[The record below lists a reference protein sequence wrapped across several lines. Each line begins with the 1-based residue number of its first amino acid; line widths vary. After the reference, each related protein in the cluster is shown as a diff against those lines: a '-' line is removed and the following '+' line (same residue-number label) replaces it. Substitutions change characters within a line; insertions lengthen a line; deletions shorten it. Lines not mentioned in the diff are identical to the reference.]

1 MKLISLTPLNSR
13 MAYQVF
19 ESLTIADKNVLKEAS
34 GLASD
39 ADLENLLKKIA
50 VELDANK
57 SPEEVSIDSVEQD
70 AKETGVKLEAKLNEG
85 LLLTVMLAS
94 PTLLKLFGKLID
106 WMYSKIA
113 LSDAEQQELKKN
125 QDAYKAAVKSGDKA
139 KQKEL
144 ENSISAS
151 KAGRLFSKMS
161 KSLHHAYVSPI
172 EKLIYGI
179 GWLKG
184 DDAMKKNAHSVA
196 EVIYV
201 LIMLSIAGYGVYH
214 SLNEM
219 PSVIAAFKNIGLN
232 FDSVAHLVIDSIK
245 GGDMTIEGFKMILKK
260 VLSKAAV

>member
-1 MKLISLTPLNSR
+1 MKLVSLAPINSR
-13 MAYQVF
+13 AAYQIF
-19 ESLTIADKNVLKEAS
+19 ESLSVTDKRILKEVG

-57 SPEEVSIDSVEQD
+57 SADEIDIDTVEQD
-70 AKETGVKLEAKLNEG
+70 ARESGVKLEAKLNEG

-106 WMYSKIA
+106 WMYSKVA

-125 QDAYKAAVKSGDKA
+125 QEAYKAAVKSGDKT

-151 KAGRLFSKMS
+151 KAGKLFSKRS

-214 SLNEM
+214 SLHEM
-219 PSVIAAFKNIGLN
+219 PSVIGAFKNIGLN
-232 FDSVAHLVIDSIK
+232 FDNIAHLVIDSIK

-260 VLSKAAV
+260 VLSKASV

>member
-106 WMYSKIA
+106 WMYSKVA

-125 QDAYKAAVKSGDKA
+125 QEAYKAAVKSGDKA

-151 KAGRLFSKMS
+151 KAGNNKMS

-201 LIMLSIAGYGVYH
+201 LIMLSIAAIDAIGIKDIILTFIHEYV
-214 SLNEM
+214 
-219 PSVIAAFKNIGLN
+219 PS
-232 FDSVAHLVIDSIK
+232 D
-245 GGDMTIEGFKMILKK
+245 
-260 VLSKAAV
+260 